1 MKQIRSF
8 STNNSPEEVNQV
20 TPCDVPDYY
29 LCSGFPHS
37 TSVTTLV
44 LITSLPQ
51 CTDHRDLQITE
62 TCRSV
67 EGIDFVMF
75 AQLMTFGVFCRS
87 LSLVVVTCNNCL
99 GLLEALLNNTSQG
112 LCTPHSLNQKVQ
124 SSVSWQHLISKSFLL
139 LLRL

>member
-20 TPCDVPDYY
+20 TPCDEPDYY

-37 TSVTTLV
+37 TSVTTSFDKHLFPV
-44 LITSLPQ
+44 Y
-51 CTDHRDLQITE
+51 RDLQIG
-62 TCRSV
+62 
-67 EGIDFVMF
+67 EGIVF
-75 AQLMTFGVFCRS
+75 AQLMTFGVFYRS

-99 GLLEALLNNTSQG
+99 GLLGSFTKQHKVCVRLIPG
-112 LCTPHSLNQKVQ
+112 VILCILAASYFK
-124 SSVSWQHLISKSFLL
+124 IFFL